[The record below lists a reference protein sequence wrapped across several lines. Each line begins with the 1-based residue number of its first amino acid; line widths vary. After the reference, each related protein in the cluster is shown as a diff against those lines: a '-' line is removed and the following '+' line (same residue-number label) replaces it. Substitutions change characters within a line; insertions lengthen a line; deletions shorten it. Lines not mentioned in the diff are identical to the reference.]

1 MATSC
6 RLLIGFSFGF
16 SCSTFTNGRIGG
28 DGILFVDTGV
38 LFDVCLF
45 AAAAVV
51 VVVVCA
57 VVSFDSIASGTRASA
72 FEAVALLSELF
83 KMSMTSRKT
92 IKT

>member
-1 MATSC
+1 MGTSW

-28 DGILFVDTGV
+28 DGILFVAAGV

-45 AAAAVV
+45 AVV

-57 VVSFDSIASGTRASA
+57 VVSFDSIDSGTRASA

-83 KMSMTSRKT
+83 NMSMTSRKT

>member
-1 MATSC
+1 MATSW

-16 SCSTFTNGRIGG
+16 SCSTFTSGRIGG
-28 DGILFVDTGV
+28 DGILFVATGV

-45 AAAAVV
+45 AAVVV
-51 VVVVCA
+51 VVVVCD

-83 KMSMTSRKT
+83 KMSMTS
-92 IKT
+92 